1 MKIYQF
7 QDFVEVL
14 LEVGFSLGGG
24 KDEGTISLI
33 PWSWNE
39 AAPYDTPVRWHTG
52 DRETDPWEW
61 RIRVLEEREDIAYGK
76 FFFKKSGFITREW
89 FPYFLRVRRGGASF
103 EVAYEDGKF
112 SYLAKRIYECVEKE
126 GALPLHRIKE
136 EIGCTKEDKAAFD
149 RALVELQMGL
159 YLTIGGRAQKRSKT
173 GEEYGWSSTVLT
185 TTENFWGAE
194 VFARA
199 KALDREDAMAK
210 IRQQILHYNADAQE
224 KKIKKFIEG

>member
-1 MKIYQF
+1 MIIYGYE
-7 QDFVEVL
+7 DFVKAL

-39 AAPYDTPVRWHTG
+39 EPPYETPVRWHTG

-61 RIRVLEEREDIAYGK
+61 RIRVLEEREDLAYGK
-76 FFFKKSGFITREW
+76 FFFKKSGFISKEW
-89 FPYFLRVRRGGASF
+89 FLYFLRVRRGDESFLEDYERGA
-103 EVAYEDGKF
+103 F
-112 SYLAKRIYECVEKE
+112 SYLAKRIYDCVEEK
-126 GALPLHRIKE
+126 GAFPLHRIKE
-136 EIGCTKEDKAAFD
+136 EIQCTKEDKSAFD

-159 YLTIGGRAQKRSKT
+159 YLTIGGRTQKRSKT

-185 TTENFWGAE
+185 TTENFWGEE
-194 VFARA
+194 VFDTA
-199 KALDREDAMAK
+199 KSLTREEAMEK
-210 IRQQILHYNADAQE
+210 ISRRILEVNSEANA